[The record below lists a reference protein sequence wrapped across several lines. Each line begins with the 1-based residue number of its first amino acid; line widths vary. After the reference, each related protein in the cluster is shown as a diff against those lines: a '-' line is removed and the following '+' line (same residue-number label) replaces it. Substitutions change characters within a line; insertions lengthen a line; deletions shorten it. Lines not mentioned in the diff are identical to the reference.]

1 MNITVR
7 PAQPADAP
15 EISRIYA
22 ASWRSAYRGM
32 VPQKY
37 LDELKDK
44 NNHWTE
50 KFRRDLRQGTLHA
63 EMLFKG
69 ETPVGCAAYGKSRDD
84 RLPDWGEIVSIYLHP
99 DFYRHGYGTVL
110 FHATVEKL
118 KAQGYPGCFLWVLD
132 KNLSAQSFYEKNGFV
147 RTQDICHSEIL
158 GEQLTEI
165 RYRILF
171 KGQQ

>member
-1 MNITVR
+1 MDISLR

-32 VPQKY
+32 VPQEY
-37 LDELKDK
+37 LDQLKDK
-44 NNHWTE
+44 NDRWAE
-50 KFRRDLRQGTLHA
+50 RFRRDLGQGTLCA

-99 DFYRHGYGTVL
+99 DFYRKGYGTVL
-110 FHATVEKL
+110 FHAVVEKL
-118 KAQGYPGCFLWVLD
+118 RAQGYPGCFLWVLD
-132 KNLSAQSFYEKNGFV
+132 KNLNAQRFYEKNGFT

-165 RYRILF
+165 RYQLKF
-171 KGQQ
+171 NT